1 MKKIV
6 LATNNKKLE
15 EKIKQNDN
23 IKIECNNLQYREA
36 ILEIL
41 EKNKKIDFILI
52 SENLPGIISI
62 ENLIKKIKIINNKIN
77 IIFFLEKEDTNKKN
91 KLKKLE
97 IENIYLNK
105 KININKI
112 LNLITKNNYEKEN
125 KFSNIKIEKDA
136 NNKIIN
142 LINLNKKENALITI
156 IGKRKS
162 GKSTITNLLLI
173 YLLEKNKKILLINL
187 NKKIENNYFYLIRK
201 KYYKIKNNY
210 LKINNKN
217 NLINNKLNKNNEIKN
232 IFSKIEIKINNNLIF
247 LYNFQN
253 IFENNNL
260 NDILE
265 YFFKSYLKNYDYLL
279 VDIGNNANVKLKQK
293 IIERSDKKLFILK
306 GNILG
311 IKDLKELN
319 QKLEGSESEKK
330 NSLHIILNK
339 YYFNSI
345 SKLIFKN
352 LINEKYKFDVFFYSK
367 KFKNL
372 KNQIIKNNK
381 YKINKLL
388 NYKIKNII
396 KK

>member
-187 NKKIENNYFYLIRK
+187 NKKIENNYLILFRK
-201 KYYKIKNNY
+201 KYYKNKNRNNF
-210 LKINNKN
+210 INNKIN
-217 NLINNKLNKNNEIKN
+217 KKNLFLK
-232 IFSKIEIKINNNLIF
+232 SEIKIENNLIF
-247 LYNFQN
+247 LNNFQK
-253 IFENNNL
+253 IIKENNYNE
-260 NDILE
+260 ILE
-265 YFFKSYLKNYDYLL
+265 YFTRYYIKKYDYIL
-279 VDIGNNANVKLKQK
+279 VDIGNNADRKIREEIIKRSDKNIAVIVNDVLGIKEFEEFVLNLKQK
-293 IIERSDKKLFILK
+293 QKDSKK
-306 GNILG
+306 
-311 IKDLKELN
+311 
-319 QKLEGSESEKK
+319 
-330 NSLHIILNK
+330 SLHIILNK
-339 YYFNSI
+339 YYFDSI
-345 SKLIFKN
+345 SKSIFQNIVSKKIK
-352 LINEKYKFDVFFYSK
+352 LDIVFFNK
-367 KFKNL
+367 KFKNIQEDIL
-372 KNQIIKNNK
+372 KNKK
-381 YKINKLL
+381 VKINLFLK
-388 NYKIKNII
+388 NKFKNILNL
-396 KK
+396 K